1 MSVTFFCTNAP
12 EFPAAIFDNRKRD
25 YSSDEGDVIVSMATP
40 FELNVSNSNSHLVL
54 KAMGIEHDYC
64 GSIEVDRLS
73 GILDGLRMPIYEDEG
88 MDRYNMRL
96 KYLLLYCIHLNQPLC
111 WG

>member
-1 MSVTFFCTNAP
+1 MSVTFFCANAP
-12 EFPAAIFDNRKRD
+12 EFPAEIYDNRERD
-25 YSSDEGDVIVSMATP
+25 YSSDEGDVFVSMATP

-64 GSIEVDRLS
+64 GSIEVDRLFS
-73 GILDGLRMPIYEDEG
+73 ILDGLRMPVYEHEG
-88 MDRYNMRL
+88 MDRYNMQL
-96 KYLLLYCIHLNQPLC
+96 KDLLLYCIHMNQPLN